1 MAIAVRQFDA
11 IVVGAG
17 GSGMRAA
24 LELAE
29 ADLRVAVLSKV
40 FPTRSHTVAAQGG
53 VSASL
58 GNDEADNW
66 HWHMYDTVKGSDY
79 LGDQDAIEFM
89 CRKAN
94 EVVIELEHFGMPF
107 DRLDNGKIYQRPFGG
122 HTSNYGERPVKRAC
136 AAADRTGHAMLHTLY
151 QRNVRARTQF
161 FVEWM
166 ALDLVRDSDG
176 DILGVVA
183 LEMETGEV
191 MILQARATLL
201 ATGGAGRIY
210 SASTNAFIN
219 TGDGLGMAA
228 RAGIPLED
236 MEFWQFHPTGVAGA
250 GVLITEGVRGE
261 GGFLLNKNG
270 ERFMERYAPTVKDLA
285 SRDVVSRAMATEI
298 KEGRGAGKDGDYILL
313 KLDHLGAEVI
323 DKRLPGI
330 REIAKKFANVDPVT
344 DPIPVVPTCHYQM
357 GGIPTNYHG
366 QVVVPD
372 GTGGETVVRGLY
384 AAGECACVSVHG
396 ANRLGTNSL
405 LDLLVFGKS
414 AGERIIADLKADAGP
429 QKALPA
435 GAGEPSLARLARLDS
450 ATSGETVSQVG
461 ADLRRTMQLHC
472 GVFRFPDGLAEGV
485 RQMKAVAQRA
495 QHTFIKDKSRVFNTA
510 RVEALELDNLVE
522 TALASIVSAEARKES
537 RGAHDRSDYQDRP
550 GYPNGRDDAEWLKHT
565 LWYKEGNRLA
575 YKPVKLKPLTVEAF
589 EPKARVY

>member
-1 MAIAVRQFDA
+1 MVPVRKFDA
-11 IVVGAG
+11 VVVGAG

-24 LELAE
+24 LELAH

-58 GNDEADNW
+58 GNDEPDNW

-89 CRKAN
+89 CRKAI
-94 EVVIELEHFGMPF
+94 EVVVELEHMGMPF

-122 HTSNYGERPVKRAC
+122 HTSNYGERAVKRAC

-151 QRNVRARTQF
+151 QRNVAARTQF

-166 ALDLVRDSDG
+166 ALDLIRNDAG
-176 DILGVVA
+176 DVLGVIA

-191 MILQARATLL
+191 MILQAKATLL

-210 SASTNAFIN
+210 AASTNAFIN

-228 RAGIPLED
+228 RAGLPLED

-372 GTGGETVVRGLY
+372 GQGGEKLVRGLY

-405 LDLLVFGKS
+405 LDLLVFGKAS
-414 AGERIIADLKADAGP
+414 AEQVIADLKAEPDAFPDLPKDAGD
-429 QKALPA
+429 KT
-435 GAGEPSLARLARLDS
+435 LARLARLDS
-450 ATSGETVSQVG
+450 ATSGESVTKVA
-461 ADLRRTMQLHC
+461 ADMRRSMQLNC
-472 GVFRFPDGLAEGV
+472 SVFRFPDSLAQGV
-485 RQMKAVAQRA
+485 RDMKEIAQRV
-495 QHTFIKDKSRVFNTA
+495 QHTYIKDKSRVFNTA

-522 TALASIVSAEARKES
+522 TALATIVSAEARRES
-537 RGAHDRSDYQDRP
+537 RGAHDRSDYPDRP
-550 GYPNGRDDAEWLKHT
+550 GYPNGRDDKDWLKHT
-565 LWYKEGNRLA
+565 LWYKDGNRLE

>member
-1 MAIAVRQFDA
+1 MAIAKRQFDA

-17 GSGMRAA
+17 GSGLRAA

-29 ADLRVAVLSKV
+29 ANLRVAVLSKV

-53 VSASL
+53 VSAAL
-58 GNDEADNW
+58 GNDEPDNW
-66 HWHMYDTVKGSDY
+66 HWHMYDTVKGADY

-89 CRKAN
+89 CRKAI
-94 EVVIELEHFGMPF
+94 EVVVELEHMGMPF

-122 HTSNYGERPVKRAC
+122 HTSNYGERAVKRAC

-151 QRNVRARTQF
+151 QRNVAARTQF

-166 ALDLVRDSDG
+166 ALDLIRSQAG
-176 DILGVVA
+176 DVLGVVA

-191 MILQARATLL
+191 MILQAKATLL

-298 KEGRGAGKDGDYILL
+298 KEGRGAGKDGEYILL
-313 KLDHLGAEVI
+313 KLDHLGAETI

-357 GGIPTNYHG
+357 GGVPTNYHG
-366 QVVVPD
+366 QVYVPNWAD
-372 GTGGETVVRGLY
+372 EKLVRGLY
-384 AAGECACVSVHG
+384 AAGECSCVSVHG

-405 LDLLVFGKS
+405 LDLLVFGKA
-414 AGERIIADLKADAGP
+414 AGEQMVKDI
-429 QKALPA
+429 
-435 GAGEPSLARLARLDS
+435 AGEQAHKELPPDAADRALARLARLDS
-450 ATSGETVSQVG
+450 ATTGESVAEVG
-461 ADLRRTMQLHC
+461 
-472 GVFRFPDGLAEGV
+472 
-485 RQMKAVAQRA
+485 
-495 QHTFIKDKSRVFNTA
+495 
-510 RVEALELDNLVE
+510 
-522 TALASIVSAEARKES
+522 
-537 RGAHDRSDYQDRP
+537 
-550 GYPNGRDDAEWLKHT
+550 
-565 LWYKEGNRLA
+565 
-575 YKPVKLKPLTVEAF
+575 
-589 EPKARVY
+589 

>member
-1 MAIAVRQFDA
+1 MAITTRKFDA
-11 IVVGAG
+11 VVVGAG
-17 GSGMRAA
+17 GSGLRAA
-24 LELAE
+24 LQLAE
-29 ADLRVAVLSKV
+29 ANLQVAVLSKV

-58 GNDEADNW
+58 GNEEPDNW

-89 CRKAN
+89 CRKAS
-94 EVVIELEHFGMPF
+94 EAVIELEHYGMPF

-122 HTSNYGERPVKRAC
+122 HTSNYGERAVKRAC

-151 QRNVRARTQF
+151 QRNVRAHTQF

-166 ALDLVRDSDG
+166 ALDLIRNQSG
-176 DILGVVA
+176 DVLGVVA
-183 LEMETGEV
+183 MEMETGEV
-191 MILQARATLL
+191 MVLHAKATLL

-210 SASTNAFIN
+210 AASTNAYIN

-298 KEGRGAGKDGDYILL
+298 KEGRGAGKDADYILL
-313 KLDHLGAEVI
+313 KLDHLGADVI

-330 REIAKKFANVDPVT
+330 REIAKKFANVDPAK
-344 DPIPVVPTCHYQM
+344 DPIPVVPTCHYMM
-357 GGIPTNYHG
+357 GGVPTNMHG
-366 QVVVPD
+366 QSLAGHSG
-372 GTGGETVVRGLY
+372 GTSVKGLY

-405 LDLLVFGKS
+405 LDLLVFGKA
-414 AGERIIADLKADAGP
+414 AGEQVVRDLAADVLSHQELPKDAADR
-429 QKALPA
+429 
-435 GAGEPSLARLARLDS
+435 SLARLAKLD
-450 ATSGETVSQVG
+450 AAKSGESVHEVG
-461 ADLRRTMQLHC
+461 AELRRTMQLHC
-472 GVFRFPDGLAEGV
+472 GVFRFPDSLAEGV
-485 RQMKAVAQRA
+485 RKINEVAQRA
-495 QHTFIKDKSRVFNTA
+495 GSLYFKDKSKVFNTA
-510 RVEALELDNLVE
+510 RVEALELENLVE
-522 TALASIVSAEARKES
+522 VAVSTMISANARQES
-537 RGAHDRSDYQDRP
+537 RGAHDRSDF
-550 GYPNGRDDAEWLKHT
+550 PNRDDATWMKHT
-565 LWYKEGNRLA
+565 FWYKEGNRLE
-575 YKPVKLKPLTVEAF
+575 YRPVQLKPLTVESF